1 MARAIFPATTP
12 SAATLPFLS
21 VGELRNL
28 AGDVIVDQVPC
39 SVWPATSS
47 RSGDAGQHHTHRG
60 EAELDFV
67 EELQQPNRTLV
78 VDGVSYRIT
87 SATPNYFLPHV
98 VLELNRTS
106 GRS

>member
-1 MARAIFPATTP
+1 MARAIFPPGSPTE
-12 SAATLPFLS
+12 ATLPFLS
-21 VGELRNL
+21 VGVVTTLG
-28 AGDVIVDQVPC
+28 GDVTVGALPC

-47 RSGDAGQHHTHRG
+47 SSGDAGHHHSHTG
-60 EAELDFV
+60 EAELDFAD
-67 EELQQPNRTLV
+67 ELQIPNRVLV
-78 VDGVSYRIT
+78 VDGVSYRIV